1 MPSLRKFSF
10 LVVAASLL
18 FVSCGAEDEAAIYT
32 VFVTANPS
40 IISHEGSGF
49 TQISARVLDQNNHPA
64 PAGLRVTLAALND
77 VGEESGIFRDSGDT
91 REQAFLDA
99 EGSVE
104 SAFSCSEQGLITVL
118 VQLQDNTRGAVV
130 VDCQVIH
137 DGSSTIE
144 NLWASRQRI
153 RPNEITDIFAK
164 AIDSEGD
171 PIAQGVGI
179 RFEIEDGGAGG
190 LGPNQETNFIASTA
204 PDGVASVQFTAGVQQ
219 GETRIVASFSTSAM
233 GPAVSDPLVI
243 LVDVNAP
250 VDPAVLIVP
259 TKDALLADGES
270 TTDVRLTVFAA
281 GGEAVANAD
290 INLEVDRGTIR
301 DIDGDPWTQSISV
314 LSDPDGEATIQLRA
328 GVEPGR
334 ATITASVPG
343 SLFTP
348 PLEQDVVDTG
358 TVRLLSISS
367 IRPLTSVETLGVQ
380 GSGRNESSQLCFE
393 VRDTLEETFPEG
405 FVVNFNVTT
414 SSAGGDVLSESE
426 RTDAVGRVCTTVISG
441 STFGVISIE
450 PCVEVGRA
458 SVCGDPV
465 DIPVSGAT
473 PTRAGMSITCDDVNI
488 GALRYLDES
497 FISPPAVGNLCTA
510 CRITLADRVGNKVAF
525 PMTVTFAAETG
536 TFSPSAR
543 ATNNSNGVVSI
554 TWCAEG
560 NKPTDVE
567 PFELEPWWSDGTT
580 TINPRDG
587 LVTIIAYVT
596 GEEEYDDENENGR
609 WDEGEVFWDLSEP
622 FIDVNENNMFD
633 PDVENERHIDV
644 EGDDN
649 VLGEFDLPNLE
660 WDAESFIWVQT
671 HVLLTGSPEFAEY
684 ESANP
689 NIEPE
694 EFPLDADYTR
704 TRGPFALSHW
714 FVLDNLDGVN
724 VYNAERGQQCFGGE
738 DYCLSL
744 SSVISP
750 PDHFSLFFVARDMF
764 GNPMNASLGNLGY
777 SVSEDPGC
785 RNFSVTDTN
794 ELTPRGTSLPFTYGI
809 LRESVDQTRRLIDN
823 GDPAAME
830 QLYNVQISDFST
842 GSSERF
848 VVNWSGSSFDS
859 ECHFEAQHS
868 MKACPSCGDPS
879 DSGDWPYFLLTD

>member
-1 MPSLRKFSF
+1 
-10 LVVAASLL
+10 LL
-18 FVSCGAEDEAAIYT
+18 LTVSCGDDEAAAIYT
-32 VFVTANPS
+32 VFVTANPTV
-40 IISHEGSGF
+40 ISHEGSGF
-49 TQISARVLDQNNHPA
+49 TQISARVLDQNNRPA
-64 PAGLRVTLAALND
+64 PAGLRVTLAALNE
-77 VGEESGIFRDSGDT
+77 VGEESGIFRDSGGT

-104 SAFSCSEQGLITVL
+104 TAFSCSEQGNITVL
-118 VQLQDNTRGAVV
+118 VQLEDNTRGAVV

-137 DGSSTIE
+137 DGSSAIE
-144 NLWASRQRI
+144 DLWASRRRI

-164 AIDSEGD
+164 AVDGD
-171 PIAQGVGI
+171 GEALSQGVGI
-179 RFEIEDGGAGG
+179 QFEIEEGGAGG
-190 LGPNQETNFIASTA
+190 LGPNQETSFVASTA
-204 PDGVASVQFTAGVQQ
+204 PDGIASVQFTAGAQQ

-243 LVDVNAP
+243 SVDVNAP

-259 TKDALLADGES
+259 TVSALLADGES

-281 GGEAVANAD
+281 GGEPVANAD

-301 DIDGDPWTQSISV
+301 DDDGEPWTDSITV
-314 LSDPDGEATIQLRA
+314 ISDPEGEAMIQLRA

-334 ATITASVPG
+334 ATITATVPG

-348 PLEQDVVDTG
+348 PLEEDVVDTG

-367 IRPLTSVETLGVQ
+367 IAPLTTVEILGVQ

-414 SSAGGDVLSESE
+414 SSAGGDVLSDSE
-426 RTDAVGRVCTTVISG
+426 RTDAVGQVCTTVISG

-458 SVCGDPV
+458 NVCGDPV
-465 DIPVSGAT
+465 DVPVSGAT
-473 PTRAGMSITCDDVNI
+473 PTRAGMSISCDDVNI

-497 FISPPAVGNLCTA
+497 FISPPATGNLCTN
-510 CRITLADRVGNKVAF
+510 CRITLADRVGNKVGF
-525 PMTVTFAAETG
+525 PTTVTFAAEMG
-536 TFSPSAR
+536 TFEPSAR
-543 ATNNSNGVVSI
+543 AVNGADGVVSV

-567 PFELEPWWSDGTT
+567 PFPLEPWWSDGSATL
-580 TINPRDG
+580 NPRDG

-596 GEEEYDDENENGR
+596 GEEEFDDENENGR

-622 FIDVNENNMFD
+622 FIDVNDNNEFESE
-633 PDVENERHIDV
+633 VENERHIDV

-660 WDAESFIWVQT
+660 WDADSFIWVQT
-671 HVLLTGSPEFAEY
+671 HVLLTGSPEFAEF

-689 NIEPE
+689 NIEAE
-694 EFPLDADYTR
+694 NFPLDADYTR

-714 FVLDNLDGVN
+714 FVLDDFDGLN
-724 VYNAERGQQCFGGE
+724 IYDAARGAQCFGGE
-738 DYCLSL
+738 EYCLDLNS
-744 SSVISP
+744 IIP
-750 PDHFSLFFVARDMF
+750 GGGQFSLYFVARDMF
-764 GNPMNASLGNLGY
+764 GNPMNASLTNL
-777 SVSEDPGC
+777 SFAVSEDPGC
-785 RNFSVTDTN
+785 SSFSVIDTN
-794 ELTPRGTSLPFTYGI
+794 ELSPRGTDLPFEYGI
-809 LRESVDQTRRLIDN
+809 LRESVDQTRRLIDS

-830 QLYNVQISDFST
+830 QLYNVQISEFST

-848 VVNWSGSSFDS
+848 VISWGGQSFDS
-859 ECHFEAQHS
+859 DCHFEAMHP
-868 MKACPSCGDPS
+868 MTACPSCSDPS
-879 DSGDWPYFLLTD
+879 DAGDWPYFLMTN